1 MVPLRSNRA
10 VTANICWGGAREPLN
25 RVAARKHAS
34 RSFLSSLVCYARYS
48 WRWKV
53 PLAARVHCS
62 VRRVVLPPG
71 AVSGGT
77 VGGIVFSEGRQGS
90 SRTGSSLSDHLP
102 LAVAQ
107 NAISSE
113 RCQDVSS
120 RHGQSA
126 QGDTAAKHAP
136 AISYSLLGS
145 IVFTAFNGVERR
157 SAHVDGGKH
166 CAAEATQH
174 PVQIRAESALRC
186 KYCHG
191 RLKLASEQHRHWS
204 VPRRHWSRPESNPLS
219 TARRVLTERLST
231 VPGAPG
237 TSRPKNYWVARR
249 MAVKSRQQGRASSRA
264 SSRGPPTL
272 SREAQ
277 NLHEVDGK
285 SAAEATRP
293 SGTGL
298 PPSGTPQV
306 SWCCRSGL
314 RVRTCLLCGEVP
326 ELVGKAL
333 LTKERS
339 SHSTHRTA
347 SHLPGAYK
355 LSASRL
361 ATTTTP
367 NDATLDPTSYTR
379 IQGHRTPCRSAD
391 EALSP
396 DGDTPILP
404 LSSPSLNPGRHK
416 TLPANSADRRTYEQS
431 RQFLSTEAEFRATTA
446 VANLCRSG
454 GTASESS
461 WAAEKLGMHVEVTPP
476 GPNAILGLPSYRER
490 PATSG

>member
-1 MVPLRSNRA
+1 MGNP
-10 VTANICWGGAREPLN
+10 
-25 RVAARKHAS
+25 K
-34 RSFLSSLVCYARYS
+34 
-48 WRWKV
+48 
-53 PLAARVHCS
+53 
-62 VRRVVLPPG
+62 
-71 AVSGGT
+71 
-77 VGGIVFSEGRQGS
+77 
-90 SRTGSSLSDHLP
+90 
-102 LAVAQ
+102 
-107 NAISSE
+107 
-113 RCQDVSS
+113 
-120 RHGQSA
+120 
-126 QGDTAAKHAP
+126 
-136 AISYSLLGS
+136 
-145 IVFTAFNGVERR
+145 
-157 SAHVDGGKH
+157 
-166 CAAEATQH
+166 H

-264 SSRGPPTL
+264 SSRGPPAL

-355 LSASRL
+355 LATPLVHNVPRTVLVRQPSRN
-361 ATTTTP
+361 
-367 NDATLDPTSYTR
+367 NDDPQRRDPRSHKLHTYTR
-379 IQGHRTPCRSAD
+379 PQN
-391 EALSP
+391 ALSF
-396 DGDTPILP
+396 G
-404 LSSPSLNPGRHK
+404 
-416 TLPANSADRRTYEQS
+416 
-431 RQFLSTEAEFRATTA
+431 
-446 VANLCRSG
+446 
-454 GTASESS
+454 
-461 WAAEKLGMHVEVTPP
+461 
-476 GPNAILGLPSYRER
+476 
-490 PATSG
+490 